1 MPLNRFPQASA
12 KCICSSSS
20 FTRHMA
26 HIYINS
32 KIQINIHLQTQ
43 NQSAFNFPPNSH
55 PKKHHK
61 LQLHTHFRRQ
71 TIPNRH
77 GTANQLIEVPTE
89 LQTQTLHSPDLR
101 STIFCPR
108 FPSKNPRSSSISTK
122 KHRKSR
128 SEQKSTRKTDAA
140 ENSRI
145 GDRICEI

>member
-61 LQLHTHFRRQ
+61 LQLQTHFRRQ

-108 FPSKNPRSSSISTK
+108 FHPKTLDLAQFQ
-122 KHRKSR
+122 
-128 SEQKSTRKTDAA
+128 QKSTENPDLNRNQREKDRSGRKFANWRSDL
-140 ENSRI
+140 
-145 GDRICEI
+145 